1 MEQSPQVSSGSQ
13 ALAELRHTHSS
24 FSSCRTPNT
33 TCQFA
38 GLSKLQNFP
47 SFPLT
52 RQCCCSPASLSA
64 VSTPP
69 LPQHPSNHLVS
80 CPPFL
85 YVTYL
90 REVMSSDPRRQTLL
104 CSAAVINNIKHE
116 LSHWSDTVVMMSAK
130 WTLQE
135 LFIEQNQQHH
145 RFSLRCSS
153 LTAVPQC
160 DCLNLHFDCHHG
172 MWVTALGQCAMIT
185 AGTHAQHPFFCLIR
199 LVTKGQI
206 HAHFYLMHK
215 EWWELEI
222 SRAGSVQPSFGKS
235 ESFHS
240 QCRKSSF

>member
-135 LFIEQNQQHH
+135 LFIEHNKTN
-145 RFSLRCSS
+145 S
-153 LTAVPQC
+153 
-160 DCLNLHFDCHHG
+160 
-172 MWVTALGQCAMIT
+172 IT
-185 AGTHAQHPFFCLIR
+185 AF
-199 LVTKGQI
+199 
-206 HAHFYLMHK
+206 HFAVLHS
-215 EWWELEI
+215 LLFL
-222 SRAGSVQPSFGKS
+222 SVIA
-235 ESFHS
+235 
-240 QCRKSSF
+240 

>member
-1 MEQSPQVSSGSQ
+1 MEQSPQVSSGTQ

-24 FSSCRTPNT
+24 FSSCHTPNT

-47 SFPLT
+47 SLPLT

-69 LPQHPSNHLVS
+69 LPQHPSNHLLS
-80 CPPFL
+80 SHRGFTHHAPHPPFL

-130 WTLQE
+130 WTLQQ
-135 LFIEQNQQHH
+135 LFIEHNKTN
-145 RFSLRCSS
+145 S
-153 LTAVPQC
+153 
-160 DCLNLHFDCHHG
+160 
-172 MWVTALGQCAMIT
+172 IT
-185 AGTHAQHPFFCLIR
+185 AF
-199 LVTKGQI
+199 
-206 HAHFYLMHK
+206 HFAVLHS
-215 EWWELEI
+215 LLFL
-222 SRAGSVQPSFGKS
+222 SVIA
-235 ESFHS
+235 
-240 QCRKSSF
+240 